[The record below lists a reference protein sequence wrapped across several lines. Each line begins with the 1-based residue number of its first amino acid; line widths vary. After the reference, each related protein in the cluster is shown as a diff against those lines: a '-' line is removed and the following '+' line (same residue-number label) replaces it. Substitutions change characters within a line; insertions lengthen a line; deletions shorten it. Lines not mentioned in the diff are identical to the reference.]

1 MDIVT
6 YLKFK
11 LGAAEVG
18 PLLLPEVV
26 GLDDEGN
33 VDARWERLLK
43 DLQQRLDA
51 VPFRATHVH
60 NDREAMPRHFLAKR
74 DRKRKRRSH
83 PSKSTSKMGEKVS
96 FKQQHLFLNIQ
107 N

>member
-1 MDIVT
+1 MLIIT
-6 YLKFK
+6 YLEFK
-11 LGAAEVG
+11 LGAAEVC

-26 GLDDEGN
+26 GLDNEGN

-74 DRKRKRRSH
+74 E
-83 PSKSTSKMGEKVS
+83 GEKTGVY
-96 FKQQHLFLNIQ
+96 ICW
-107 N
+107 